1 MKLIYFGM
9 IAEATGK
16 QQELIEPLDSVKIL
30 SEFIIKKYPKIAQIN
45 FKIAVN
51 QSLVNSNISLK
62 QHDEIAILPPFAGG

>member
-30 SEFIIKKYPKIAQIN
+30 SEFII
-45 FKIAVN
+45 
-51 QSLVNSNISLK
+51 
-62 QHDEIAILPPFAGG
+62 

>member
-30 SEFIIKKYPKIAQIN
+30 SEFIIKKYPKIAPIN

-51 QSLVNSNISLK
+51 QSLVNSNISLN